1 MIKTFP
7 DNRGFLSILQCKNY
21 DQVFVASS
29 DGMYTFRGMHYQTN
43 PYQTKTVKVIQGEAI
58 DFLYNLKTKKVEQYL
73 LDNHKPVYTI
83 VKKIL
88 HVKNMSQ
95 DTTTD
100 QMIFNIMEK
109 KYNITE
115 KLNNIIKESSVDCL
129 KHTTDDPI
137 LNNKCIQFSQ
147 GIC

>member
-73 LDNHKPVYTI
+73 LDKDSDPLVIGPEYAHGYLTTRLNTI
-83 VKKIL
+83 VLYAVNGKFDPETYKSIPYISIPEIKD
-88 HVKNMSQ
+88 VVN
-95 DTTTD
+95 
-100 QMIFNIMEK
+100 EK
-109 KYNITE
+109 AAYGVIKLSE
-115 KLNNIIKESSVDCL
+115 KDKLG
-129 KHTTDDPI
+129 T
-137 LNNKCIQFSQ
+137 
-147 GIC
+147 